1 MRSPT
6 IAKRG
11 KFVAPRRARRQDN
24 LSEDGVAHL
33 PQIEGIDATVGV
45 SNEVFAT
52 NVGIT
57 ETDDVGESI
66 ERRERERGA
75 RDGVQEAD
83 GGGFVVEGD

>member
-1 MRSPT
+1 M
-6 IAKRG
+6 
-11 KFVAPRRARRQDN
+11 
-24 LSEDGVAHL
+24 
-33 PQIEGIDATVGV
+33 GV